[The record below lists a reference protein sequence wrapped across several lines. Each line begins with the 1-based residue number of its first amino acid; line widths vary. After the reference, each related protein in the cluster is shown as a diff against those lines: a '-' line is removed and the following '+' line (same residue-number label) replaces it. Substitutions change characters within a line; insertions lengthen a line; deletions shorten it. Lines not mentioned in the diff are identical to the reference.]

1 MIMELTIQQ
10 VEEFK
15 NDPVWLE
22 LVKTWEERRS
32 IHIDEIIETGDTDTM
47 HFLRGQIKDLDFS
60 MNQPDLILEEL
71 KEDRDTELDIE
82 EEGDDDD

>member
-1 MIMELTIQQ
+1 MELTIQQ